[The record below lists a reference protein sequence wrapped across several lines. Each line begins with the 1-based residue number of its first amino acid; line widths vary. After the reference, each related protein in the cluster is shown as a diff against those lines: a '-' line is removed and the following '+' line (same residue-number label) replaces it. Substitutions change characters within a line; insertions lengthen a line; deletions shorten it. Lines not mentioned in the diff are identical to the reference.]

1 MTKENS
7 NCCGPTTE
15 DRKDDTTV
23 ADETVRTQVR
33 EAYAQVAL
41 ASAVDPAGGSTTA
54 CKRMG

>member
-1 MTKENS
+1 MTKDNS

-41 ASAVDPAGGSTTA
+41 ASAVDPAGGSTT
-54 CKRMG
+54 G